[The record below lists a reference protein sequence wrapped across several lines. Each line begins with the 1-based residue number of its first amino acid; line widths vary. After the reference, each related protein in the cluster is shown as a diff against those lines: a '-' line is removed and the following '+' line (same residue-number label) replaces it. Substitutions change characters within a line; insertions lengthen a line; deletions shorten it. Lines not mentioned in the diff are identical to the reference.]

1 LNGGGRRWQLGALN
15 GGRRWQLG
23 AAAAGGR
30 ARVPCR
36 GAARSG
42 GGRGAAARGQP
53 GGAARGRAGSSGAA
67 GRQAAAWHGR
77 ETEKE
82 KREEGSSDRFK
93 LLIFGGCVRSR
104 RKLCYFLRLCQVA
117 ENNRWLS
124 KMVHSAVVLAF
135 SCH

>member
-1 LNGGGRRWQLGALN
+1 MGKRLATTAEWFERRRSTVAARGFERRSTVAAWGGGGGRAGARPVQ
-15 GGRRWQLG
+15 GRC
-23 AAAAGGR
+23 AK
-30 ARVPCR
+30 
-36 GAARSG
+36 
-42 GGRGAAARGQP
+42 
-53 GGAARGRAGSSGAA
+53 RGRAGSSGAA